1 MAIAQLA
8 GGGREPTENKKQT
21 KELLPHRWGFFLS
34 TPKWEQIQEGRN
46 MKRTA
51 QIAMI
56 GAMLALGIAQTY
68 AQTPVV
74 VSSLNIALSGF
85 AGDSSSAT
93 PVRIGNKD
101 IINALNN
108 SSSGFGFSSKAKLMI
123 VVPAEGGG
131 PSFIV
136 RDGGTDT
143 DVSDFFGTG
152 SSDVVSNGK
161 QQYEIFELSF
171 DNGAGAD
178 FDVSGFA
185 TDHIGK
191 VNGKDTGALDD
202 QVTSFNSSVSGTG
215 DADSTFAVL
224 KGTITAAGAKGE
236 MH

>member
-1 MAIAQLA
+1 VPAL
-8 GGGREPTENKKQT
+8 PENN
-21 KELLPHRWGFFLS
+21 
-34 TPKWEQIQEGRN
+34 QEGRK

-51 QIAMI
+51 QIAVI
-56 GAMLALGIAQTY
+56 GAILALGIAQTY

-74 VSSLNIALSGF
+74 VSGLNIALSGF

-101 IINALNN
+101 IINALN
-108 SSSGFGFSSKAKLMI
+108 SSSGGFSFSKAAKLMI
-123 VVPAEGGG
+123 VVPAGGG
-131 PSFIV
+131 SPSFIV

-161 QQYEIFELSF
+161 QQYEIFTLSF
-171 DNGAGAD
+171 DNGAGTD
-178 FDVSGFA
+178 FDVNGFA

-191 VNGKDTGALDD
+191 VNGKDTGVLDD

-215 DADSTFAVL
+215 DANGSFAIL
-224 KGTITAAGAKGE
+224 KGTVNASGAKGE